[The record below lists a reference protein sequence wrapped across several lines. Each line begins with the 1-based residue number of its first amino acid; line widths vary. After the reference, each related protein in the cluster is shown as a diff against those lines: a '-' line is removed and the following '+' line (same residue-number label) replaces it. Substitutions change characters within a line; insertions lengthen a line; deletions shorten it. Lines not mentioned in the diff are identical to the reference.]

1 MASSH
6 STSTYESSDYEMEV
20 VRDSEE
26 EEEYVP
32 EEKKRKKKKIIVWS
46 EKDEI
51 TILEGLIKLQKSS
64 SSLGK
69 KNNIIHYYSV
79 IKDSLVADVSKEQ
92 LTDKVKRL
100 KRKYMQNKKNKLA
113 DPNLSIDY
121 DSHSKRVFELSKQ
134 IWDECVFDLESGEK
148 KRKEVMVKNKIDDTA
163 DDDDNK
169 KKKKKK
175 QKIIKENESES
186 GSGNAFT
193 KLFHEYCE
201 EKGLEVK
208 WLEKE
213 ERDSLG
219 NLWKQASQLEW
230 EQGILESK
238 YKKLRYDLD
247 ETIYSLLKCCYT
259 KSPALFITHDN

>member
-26 EEEYVP
+26 EEEY
-32 EEKKRKKKKIIVWS
+32 
-46 EKDEI
+46 
-51 TILEGLIKLQKSS
+51 KSS

-79 IKDSLVADVSKEQ
+79 FKDSLVPDVSREQ
-92 LTDKVKRL
+92 LTDKVKCL
-100 KRKYMQNKKNKLA
+100 KRKFMQNKKNKLA

-121 DSHSKRVFELSKQ
+121 DSHSKRVFKLSKHM
-134 IWDECVFDLESGEK
+134 WDECVSDSESGEK
-148 KRKEVMVKNKIDDTA
+148 KRKKVMVNDKIDDTA

-169 KKKKKK
+169 KKKR
-175 QKIIKENESES
+175 KIINKNESENK
-186 GSGNAFT
+186 SGNAFT

-238 YKKLRYDLD
+238 YKRLRYDLD
-247 ETIYSLLKCCYT
+247 ETIYSLLKRCYT
-259 KSPALFITHDN
+259 KSPALFTTHDN